1 MVSDVPAIND
11 VEVRLHRAASLPQVL
26 SASFDAFEAIRMT
39 ARDHEDRAPELLA
52 AFMTTADAAVDGRE
66 ALAAAP
72 SLPLDGTGGAMVAV
86 GDTGRAA
93 NILAALAAV
102 LRQRLTDAAGLART
116 ADDRIACQ
124 DAAEAAA
131 RIWQL
136 MARGHDT
143 RLR

>member
-1 MVSDVPAIND
+1 MVSDMPVTND
-11 VEVRLHRAASLPQVL
+11 IELRLRQAASLPEVL

-39 ARDHEDRAPELLA
+39 ARDYEGRAPELFA

-66 ALAAAP
+66 ALASAP
-72 SLPLDGTGGAMVAV
+72 SLPLDGAVGAMVTA
-86 GDTGRAA
+86 GDTGQAA
-93 NILAALAAV
+93 DVLAALADV
-102 LRQRLTDAAGLART
+102 LRQRLTDAAGLAGT
-116 ADDRIACQ
+116 PDDRIACQ
-124 DAAEAAA
+124 DAADAAA